1 MLDFRYFIF
10 QDVNILHYGSK
21 TMGCTHAVGVS
32 RYCTGGGGGGGLH
45 HVSNILPCG
54 DSLSSAG
61 VEFCD
66 VLEWAAEI
74 VLSLRTCC
82 ESSKASLLCFPFLS
96 KARGIVFL
104 HSKH

>member
-1 MLDFRYFIF
+1 
-10 QDVNILHYGSK
+10 
-21 TMGCTHAVGVS
+21 MGCTHAVGVS
-32 RYCTGGGGGGGLH
+32 RYCTGGGITSWEL
-45 HVSNILPCG
+45 LPCR

-82 ESSKASLLCFPFLS
+82 ESSKASLLSFPFLIS